1 MRVSKFYGALLI
13 ALLAVGFIACN
24 NTVSSTD
31 ASDNDGLDFIPGFE
45 PGKTVAS
52 SANVVSSS
60 SANGSSSSSVDESSS
75 SVVESSSA
83 EESSSSVEESSSS
96 VDFSESKIQVD
107 ESGVAVITDEFLE
120 TISARNA
127 SEMDVLRDKY
137 EDDPE
142 SVEGFSESRKRELAV
157 DDLDY
162 SKNEYYCYTDS
173 EEWFMITKEKLLE
186 TKLPFL
192 WDGSAYDL
200 RDDYILDFRT
210 ACAVVYVKAI

>member
-1 MRVSKFYGALLI
+1 MRVSKICGALLF
-13 ALLAVGFIACN
+13 AFVSVGFVACD

-31 ASDNDGLDFIPGFE
+31 ASDNGGLNAVSGYQPGR
-45 PGKTVAS
+45 TIAS

-60 SANGSSSSSVDESSS
+60 SANGSSSSSVAESSS
-75 SVVESSSA
+75 TT
-83 EESSSSVEESSSS
+83 SSSSEEASSSSEEVSSSS

-107 ESGVAVITDEFLE
+107 EGGVAVITDEFLE

-127 SEMDVLRDKY
+127 SELDVLRDKY

-173 EEWFMITKEKLLE
+173 EEWLMITKEQLLE

-200 RDDYILDFRT
+200 RDNYTLDFRT
-210 ACAVVYVKAI
+210 ACAVVYIKAI